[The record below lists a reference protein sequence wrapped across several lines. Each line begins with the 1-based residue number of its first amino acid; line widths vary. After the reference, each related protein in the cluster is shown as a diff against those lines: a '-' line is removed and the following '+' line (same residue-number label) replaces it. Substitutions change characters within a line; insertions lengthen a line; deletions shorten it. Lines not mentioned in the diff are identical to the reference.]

1 MESGKVI
8 VSPLRFQLTLKRLCH
23 QVLENH
29 ENATDLCIIGI
40 QDRGVYLADRLCIL
54 VDQMTGS
61 RPFKYGKL
69 DITFYRDDFR
79 RRDKPLRASTTQMDF
94 AIEGKKVLL
103 VDDVLYTGRTVHAA
117 ITTLQDYGRPASIEL
132 LCMVDR
138 RFNRHFPIR
147 SDYTGIAVDALDQAY
162 VRVRFNQTDGTDAI
176 LLFSG
181 KQNM

>member
-1 MESGKVI
+1 MDSGKVI

-29 ENATDLCIIGI
+29 ENAGDLCIIGI
-40 QDRGVYLADRLCIL
+40 QDRGVFLADRLCQL
-54 VDQMTGS
+54 METMVSG
-61 RPFKYGKL
+61 RPFEYGRL

-79 RRDKPLRASTTQMDF
+79 RRDKPLRASRTEMDF
-94 AIEGKKVLL
+94 GIEGKKVLL

-117 ITTLQDYGRPASIEL
+117 IAALQDYGRPASIEL

-147 SDYTGIAVDALDQAY
+147 ADYTGIAVDALDREY
-162 VRVRFNQTDGTDAI
+162 VRVQFSQTDGSDTI

-181 KQNM
+181 KQNI